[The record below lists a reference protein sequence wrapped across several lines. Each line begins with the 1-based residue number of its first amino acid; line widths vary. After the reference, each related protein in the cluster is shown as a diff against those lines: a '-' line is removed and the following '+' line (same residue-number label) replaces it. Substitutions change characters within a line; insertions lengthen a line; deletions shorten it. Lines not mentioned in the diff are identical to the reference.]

1 MSGGERSAGMERT
14 ARAGGGEWR
23 RRVLEAHV
31 IAELRRRLPDGARV
45 VDAGCGSG
53 GLLAALRRARVPW
66 ELAGFD
72 ASVLSVEQARARGF
86 RAVVPAPA
94 ESLPIRGGGRE
105 AVVCLDLLGKA
116 CVDEGAVIEEMGR
129 VLRPGG
135 WLMVNVPAW
144 DVLGAGGGGER
155 RYGVG
160 RLRELLP
167 RDEWEVELVHGW
179 DALGVLPA
187 MLGRRGGGRSW
198 WPRWL
203 SGVRAS
209 LGEMDL
215 AVCRAL
221 RLPVGT
227 ELFAVVRKRPW

>member
-1 MSGGERSAGMERT
+1 
-14 ARAGGGEWR
+14 
-23 RRVLEAHV
+23 
-31 IAELRRRLPDGARV
+31 
-45 VDAGCGSG
+45 
-53 GLLAALRRARVPW
+53 
-66 ELAGFD
+66 
-72 ASVLSVEQARARGF
+72 
-86 RAVVPAPA
+86 
-94 ESLPIRGGGRE
+94 
-105 AVVCLDLLGKA
+105 
-116 CVDEGAVIEEMGR
+116 VDEGAVIEEMGR

-135 WLMVNVPAW
+135 WRMVNVPAW
-144 DVLGAGGGGER
+144 EVLGAGGGGER

-167 RDEWEVELVHGW
+167 RDAWDVELVHGW

-187 MLGRRGGGRSW
+187 LLGRRGGGRSW

-215 AVCRAL
+215 SVCRAL

-227 ELFAVVRKRPW
+227 ELFAVARKRAW